1 MRAIKKS
8 MMHGAAVVGLALAGT
23 LTAAPTASASSDN
36 YIQFSNNSGFLVD
49 TCYQWQGP
57 DGIESKNYCHTSKPV
72 GQTWKAYFPAEA
84 TGATATVTF
93 AMGNGGAKEYLYHL
107 DANSNHCYRT
117 TGLWPNGGE
126 VLHTNC

>member
-1 MRAIKKS
+1 MRTLKRSVAY
-8 MMHGAAVVGLALAGT
+8 GAAAAGLALIGT
-23 LTAAPTASASSDN
+23 LAMAPIASADSGH

-57 DGIESKNYCHTSKPV
+57 DGIESKNYCHTAKPV

-93 AMGNGGAKEYLYHL
+93 AMGNGGAKEYLYNL
-107 DANSNHCYRT
+107 DSNSNHCFQT
-117 TGLWPNGGE
+117 TGLWPNGQ
-126 VLHTNC
+126 VLRTTC

>member
-1 MRAIKKS
+1 MRSFKKS
-8 MMHGAAVVGLALAGT
+8 MAHGAAVVGLALTGT
-23 LTAAPTASASSDN
+23 LFTGPIASADSGH

-49 TCYQWQGP
+49 TCYQWQGADP
-57 DGIESKNYCHTSKPV
+57 SKNYCHTSKPV

-93 AMGNGGAKEYLYHL
+93 AMGNGGAKTYLYNL
-107 DANSNHCYRT
+107 DSNTNHCYQI
-117 TGLWPNGGE
+117 TGLWPNGGQ

>member
-1 MRAIKKS
+1 MRAVKKS
-8 MMHGAAVVGLALAGT
+8 MTIAAMACLTLMGT
-23 LTAAPTASASSDN
+23 VAAAPTASASSGN

-49 TCYQWQGP
+49 TCYQWKGP

-72 GQTWKAYFPAEA
+72 GQTWKAYFPEEA

-93 AMGNGGAKEYLYHL
+93 AMGNGGAKEYLYDL
-107 DANSNHCYRT
+107 SSDKNHCYQT

-126 VLHTNC
+126 VLSTTC